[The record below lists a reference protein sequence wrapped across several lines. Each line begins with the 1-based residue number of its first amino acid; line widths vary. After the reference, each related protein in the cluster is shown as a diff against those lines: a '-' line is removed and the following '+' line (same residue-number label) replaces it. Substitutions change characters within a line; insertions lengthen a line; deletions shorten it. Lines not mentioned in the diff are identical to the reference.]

1 MKGCYMELG
10 LMTWP
15 DVEKYLAEKSAIMIP
30 IGSTEQHG
38 PMGLIGTDA
47 ITAEVIAKKAAEQ
60 CQVILGPCIAVGM
73 ALHHTEFPGTI
84 SLRPSTLIA
93 YLSDYVISLARN
105 GFSKFYFVNGHGGN
119 IPTCQAAFSEIYER
133 AAADPRIKQDL
144 SCKLHSWFI
153 APEVSE
159 LAKELYG
166 DHEGYHATPSEV
178 SVTWHA
184 YPEAVKDVDYPIPE
198 PIEHPQIGSSLDF
211 KKQFPTGVMGA
222 NSRLASPEDGKR
234 FIDLASQEVAKSFTK
249 FLSA

>member
-1 MKGCYMELG
+1 MELS

-15 DVEKYLAEKSAIMIP
+15 DVKEYLSHKNAIMIP

-47 ITAEVIAKKAAEQ
+47 ITAEVIAKKAADM
-60 CQVILGPCIAVGM
+60 CQVIMGPSISVGM

-105 GFSKFYFVNGHGGN
+105 GFRKFYFVNGHGGN
-119 IPTCQAAFSEIYER
+119 IATCQAAFSEIYER
-133 AAADPRIKQDL
+133 AAADPRIEHDL
-144 SCKLHSWFI
+144 SCKLHSWFC
-153 APEVSE
+153 APEVTE

-178 SVTWHA
+178 SVTWEA
-184 YPEAVKDVDYPIPE
+184 YPQAVKDVEFPIPE
-198 PIEHPQIGSSLDF
+198 PISHPEIGSSLDF
-211 KKQFPTGVMGA
+211 REKFPTGVMGA
-222 NSRLASPEDGKR
+222 NSRLASREHGTR
-234 FIDLASQEVAKSFTK
+234 FIDLASQEVAKSFGK
-249 FLSA
+249 FVEP

>member
-1 MKGCYMELG
+1 MELA

-15 DVEKYLAEKSAIMIP
+15 KVEKYLTENSAIMIP

-47 ITAEVIAKKAAEQ
+47 ITAEVIARKAAKQ
-60 CQVILGPCIAVGM
+60 CQVVLGPSISVGM

-105 GFSKFYFVNGHGGN
+105 GFKKFYFVNGHGGN

-133 AAADPRIKQDL
+133 ASTDPRIGQDL
-144 SCKLHSWFI
+144 SCKLHSWFCSPDI
-153 APEVSE
+153 SA

-166 DHEGYHATPSEV
+166 EYEGYHATPSEV

-184 YPEAVKDVDYPIPE
+184 YPEVVKDVEYPIPE
-198 PIEHPQIGSSLDF
+198 PIKHPEIGSSVDF
-211 KKQFPTGVMGA
+211 RKKFPSGVMGA
-222 NSRLASPEDGKR
+222 NSRLASPEDGER
-234 FIDLASQEVAKSFTK
+234 FIDLASQEVAKSFK
-249 FLSA
+249 GFI

>member
-1 MKGCYMELG
+1 MELA

-15 DVEKYLAEKSAIMIP
+15 EVEKYLTEKSAIIIP

-47 ITAEVIAKKAAEQ
+47 ITAEVIARKAAKKSN
-60 CQVILGPCIAVGM
+60 VILGPCISVGM

-105 GFSKFYFVNGHGGN
+105 GFKQFYFVNGHGGN
-119 IPTCQAAFSEIYER
+119 IATCQAAFSEIYER
-133 AAADPRIKQDL
+133 AAADPRIGQDL
-144 SCKLHSWFI
+144 SCKIHSWFI
-153 APEVSE
+153 SPEVSA

-166 DHEGYHATPSEV
+166 EHEGYHATPSEV

-184 YPEAVKDVDYPIPE
+184 FPEVVKDVEYPIPE
-198 PIEHPQIGSSLDF
+198 PIEHPEIGSSKDF
-211 KKQFPTGVMGA
+211 RKKFPTGVMGA
-222 NSRLASPEDGKR
+222 NSRLASPKDGEK
-234 FIDLASQEVAKSFTK
+234 FVELATKEVAKSFAS
-249 FLSA
+249 FIS